1 MIEIQNLRAGYDGK
15 AILDI
20 DHLRFDDGK
29 ITAIVGLNGS
39 GKSTLLKSIV
49 GMNAGVQGNSGSV
62 FIDGKNLRTLSH
74 KQRAK
79 LVAYLPQI
87 HQNANLDVYTL
98 VCHGRFPYLG
108 FSKILGEKDLALIEN
123 ALRLTDMWEKRDKNL
138 SEISGGEKQRAYLAM
153 VIAQDTK
160 MILLDE
166 PATYMDIK
174 HQVEVIE
181 VLSRLAKEGR
191 GIVLTSH
198 DLPQSFSICDRVCLM
213 QSGKIVAQGTAEEV
227 LCDGETVRRV
237 MGVSLKKSEECDSL
251 YRYNLIQ

>member
-1 MIEIQNLRAGYDGK
+1 MIEIQNLRSGYCGK
-15 AILDI
+15 KVLDI
-20 DHLRFDDGK
+20 ESLRFDDGK

-39 GKSTLLKSIV
+39 GKSTLLKSIL
-49 GMNAGVQGNSGSV
+49 GMNSDFQETSGSV
-62 FIDGKNLRTLSH
+62 FIDGKNLKSLSH

-79 LVAYLPQI
+79 MVAFLPQI

-108 FSKILGEKDLALIEN
+108 YSKILGEKDLALVEN

-138 SEISGGEKQRAYLAM
+138 SEISGGERQRAYLSM

-174 HQVEVIE
+174 HQIE
-181 VLSRLAKEGR
+181 IVGVLSKLAKEGR

-198 DLPQSFSICDRVCLM
+198 DLPQSFSICDKLCLM
-213 QSGKIVAQGTAEEV
+213 NGGKIVAQGKAEEV
-227 LCDGETVRRV
+227 LSSLDLVRKV
-237 MGVSLKKSEECDSL
+237 MGVGLAKTDDPNSL
-251 YRYNLIQ
+251 YQYNLIK